1 MTPVKNRIA
10 ILLSALLLGACS
22 STMIGTA
29 PGSDQIA
36 VANADAVG
44 SCKALGRTS
53 VSVYASSGPFTRSEE
68 AIEANLEQ
76 LARNEAVK
84 QGADTVVKSDSAQM
98 GQRFFNL
105 YQCK

>member
-1 MTPVKNRIA
+1 MTPVNKHFA

-22 STMIGTA
+22 SAIIGKA
-29 PGSDQIA
+29 PGSEQIA

-44 SCKALGRTS
+44 SCKSLGRSS
-53 VSVYASSGPFTRSEE
+53 VSVYSSSGPFTRSDE

-84 QGADTVVKSDSAQM
+84 QGADTVVKSDSAQL
-98 GQRFFNL
+98 GQRYYEL
-105 YQCK
+105 YRCK